1 MDNLSQHELIT
12 ETILYEVC
20 LRNKGNKANIPLLLS
35 KKNVDEMKMTK
46 TNNMG
51 FDSKQVGQN
60 IQLEVIKKL
69 VYDDQNGISKMNSQY
84 INLDKEMTML
94 KKDFMDNYESEIK
107 EDNAIENLSN
117 TGKKKNPKEM
127 NERIRES
134 SPDYS
139 KSIKNQKNNPKIK
152 IIIEEK
158 NVLKQE
164 IDRMNSTTV
173 MNLPRDVSNREVN
186 KTIVLDGVIN
196 D

>member
-60 IQLEVIKKL
+60 IQLEVNKKL

-164 IDRMNSTTV
+164 IDRMNSTTG

>member
-1 MDNLSQHELIT
+1 
-12 ETILYEVC
+12 
-20 LRNKGNKANIPLLLS
+20 
-35 KKNVDEMKMTK
+35 MKMTK